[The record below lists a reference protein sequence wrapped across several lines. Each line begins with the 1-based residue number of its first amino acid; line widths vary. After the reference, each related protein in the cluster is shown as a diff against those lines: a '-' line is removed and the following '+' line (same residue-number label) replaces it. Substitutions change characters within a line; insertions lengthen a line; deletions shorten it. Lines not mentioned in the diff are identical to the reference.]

1 MRTSFHHQPEAQHP
15 IFQLSTSWQADYPIF
30 WSEADMPRAAG
41 ACGSD
46 ENDPKRT
53 KAGLKSRSAASLTAG
68 DGAAARTK
76 AASSALKRRTVDGRQ
91 RQFLS
96 WWRIWVRSAELD
108 RRIFLQAFRELSDDL
123 HHRRDDP

>member
-46 ENDPKRT
+46 END
-53 KAGLKSRSAASLTAG
+53 AVDGAHSAASKCHRVVASK
-68 DGAAARTK
+68 RT
-76 AASSALKRRTVDGRQ
+76 T
-91 RQFLS
+91 
-96 WWRIWVRSAELD
+96 
-108 RRIFLQAFRELSDDL
+108 
-123 HHRRDDP
+123 